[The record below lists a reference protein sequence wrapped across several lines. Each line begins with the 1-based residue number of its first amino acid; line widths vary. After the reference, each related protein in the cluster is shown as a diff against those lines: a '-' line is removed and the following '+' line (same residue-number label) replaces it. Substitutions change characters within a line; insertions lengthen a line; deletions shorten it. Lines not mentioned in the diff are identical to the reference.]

1 MVTSIREEAFS
12 PCIAYTG
19 TRPVEY
25 AAVPLTM
32 YGSGADHLESY
43 TSMSALLEHFYAEK
57 NTLTM
62 IRQKSSDLRRIVQ
75 TALERDIKKYDLQL
89 AQMKDTEKRE
99 KYRIYGELLN
109 TYGYSAKP
117 GDKSLTTVNY
127 YTNEPVTIPRSPPSP
142 ATENAKKYFDKY
154 GKLKRTYEALS
165 ELTCQV
171 KEDRPLRDHQRSTG
185 HALKEEDLVE
195 IKGGTDPERLH
206 PPKRRHEKGEDHQ
219 QAFPL
224 FKQRRFS
231 YLRREK

>member
-57 NTLTM
+57 NTLTR

-117 GDKSLTTVNY
+117 GDRSLTAVNY
-127 YTNEPVTIPRSPPSP
+127 YTNEPVTIPWIPPSP
-142 ATENAKKYFDKY
+142 PRKMRKNI
-154 GKLKRTYEALS
+154 
-165 ELTCQV
+165 LTN
-171 KEDRPLRDHQRSTG
+171 T
-185 HALKEEDLVE
+185 AN
-195 IKGGTDPERLH
+195 
-206 PPKRRHEKGEDHQ
+206 
-219 QAFPL
+219 
-224 FKQRRFS
+224 
-231 YLRREK
+231 